1 MYCSRCGKEI
11 DYDARFCVECAKE
24 LAYESALAA
33 SRAAEIKAAKAA
45 EAEAEKAEA
54 IPEEPIANQ
63 APAYVVPV
71 ARPAGSA
78 NSAPVS
84 SDPNEAKFGLGKAIG
99 SLVMSNVAV
108 FLTYFSI
115 FAAIAS
121 PGFAMFLLFASLP
134 LAIISLVQGIKSI
147 KAFTSRSRAGYKK
160 PVATLVLGI
169 IGLATAALALL
180 LFIIY
185 FFMIVAII
193 ELNSGYYYY

>member
-11 DYDARFCVECAKE
+11 DYDARFCVDCAKE
-24 LAYESALAA
+24 IAYESALAQ
-33 SRAAEIKAAKAA
+33 SRAKEAKAAKA
-45 EAEAEKAEA
+45 EAVNESV
-54 IPEEPIANQ
+54 ANQ

-78 NSAPVS
+78 NSTPVS

-108 FLTYFSI
+108 FLSYISI

-160 PVATLVLGI
+160 PVVTLVLGI
-169 IGLATAALALL
+169 IGLATAALALII
-180 LFIIY
+180 FIIY
-185 FFMIVAII
+185 FFAII
-193 ELNSGYYYY
+193 AIMELSSGYYYYY